1 MWEGLLRKGFTLLE
15 LTISM
20 LFVSLLS
27 ISIVVVIN
35 NVIMSYQRGAVL
47 SRLEGVGNSIVDD
60 MRSAV
65 QDALNTTRLGE
76 NISITKTTR
85 TMKINGE
92 NKSNIP
98 IYGIFCSGSYT
109 YFWNSGY
116 FFTNDAEFDEKN
128 DGWAKIQLSTDNY
141 YNPNNIDGRPTF
153 RVVKVQDTE
162 RAICISTIKNYGD
175 SSKTIDNNKLSNIF
189 NISELN
195 NPVIVDLLQT
205 DNDNDLA
212 LYDLAVDVP
221 ATNYS
226 ESLSLYNISFILGTT
241 TGGIDI
247 ATDGNACATPIG
259 NATWSNSCAVSR
271 FNFAVQSNATDI
283 GAVEQVFY
291 GEVPNAPEVTP
302 PPVHKINYNKNCPNG
317 QNAIRPVTNTGL
329 ISDNLFKGQCGD
341 DALFV
346 EWNTQSDG
354 TGLPYQPG
362 DAVDQEKD
370 LTLYA
375 IWKVNNYYTITYH
388 GNGNTT
394 EAGALRDDTAQTAPI
409 LEGTKVNLIGNRLI
423 NVNGSLE
430 NWPIRRG
437 YDLLG
442 WGTSASDTSPT
453 LMTGAEITLN
463 SDLVLYAVWGI
474 EGDGLQNQ
482 TGENTYTTDRFVNAL
497 LVFPNFITSRDLL
510 LTGNHSA
517 EDTDIRRYRSNT
529 GDEFIDRTGRDYICE
544 AFNAQGS
551 CGDTATAS
559 FATIYLLRQN
569 STSSSILYMPINES
583 KKIDNTT
590 KNQFAF
596 YLSDALSFETAS
608 TKACASNTQLANG
621 KSYTGEPVGLCSYP
635 FRYYFPQLPDTL
647 IAKEY
652 FPATKRIYGKD
663 AQIEGSSPK
672 YWIIARLRYN
682 SATYTL
688 TYDPINVFTS
698 TSPTN
703 Y

>member
-1 MWEGLLRKGFTLLE
+1 MRKGFTLLE

-47 SRLEGVGNSIVDD
+47 SRLDSVGNSIVDD

-65 QDALNTTRLGE
+65 QDALNTTRLGQ
-76 NISITKTTR
+76 NISITKTTQ
-85 TMKINGE
+85 TMKINGKDQ
-92 NKSNIP
+92 NNIP

-162 RAICISTIKNYGD
+162 RAICISAIKDYGD

-189 NISELN
+189 NVSELN

-212 LYDLAVDVP
+212 LYDLAINVP

-259 NATWSNSCAVSR
+259 NAAWSNSCAVSR

-291 GEVPNAPEVTP
+291 GEVPSIPETNP
-302 PPVHKINYNKNCPNG
+302 PKYEIHYNSNCPNG
-317 QNAIRPVTNTGL
+317 TNIIKSYRNTGS
-329 ISDNLFKGQCGD
+329 ITNADLFRGQCGD
-341 DALFV
+341 DVSFEA
-346 EWNTQSDG
+346 WNTRPDR
-354 TGLPYQPG
+354 TGLDYKPG
-362 DAVDQEKD
+362 QGNIDQEKD

-375 IWKVNNYYTITYH
+375 IWNKYYTITYY

-394 EAGALRDDTAQTAPI
+394 ASGTLRDDKAVTNLIP
-409 LEGTKVNLIGNRLI
+409 EGTKVRLIGNAII
-423 NVNGSLE
+423 NVNGTPE

-437 YDLLG
+437 YNLLG
-442 WGTSASDTSPT
+442 WSTNASDTSATFLP
-453 LMTGAEITLN
+453 GSEITLV
-463 SDLVLYAVWGI
+463 SDLELYAVWGI
-474 EGDGLQNQ
+474 SGEGLINQ
-482 TGENTYTTDRFVNAL
+482 DGENTNAISDRFFDAL
-497 LVFPNFITSRDLL
+497 VVFPNFITSRNLL
-510 LTGNHSA
+510 LTGNHSSA
-517 EDTDIRRYRSNT
+517 DTDIRIYRSMA
-529 GDEFIDRTGRDYICE
+529 GEEYSDRSGWDYICE
-544 AFNAQGS
+544 SFNSQGN
-551 CGDTATAS
+551 CGDAGTA
-559 FATIYLLRQN
+559 FYGTIYLLRQN
-569 STSSSILYMPINES
+569 STSSSILYMNINES
-583 KKIDNTT
+583 KQINNLT
-590 KNQFAF
+590 KDKFAF
-596 YLSDALSFETAS
+596 YMSDVKTFNSVDKTVP
-608 TKACASNTQLANG
+608 CVSNTQTING
-621 KSYTGEPVGLCSYP
+621 VPHTGDPVGFCSFP
-635 FRYYFPQLPDTL
+635 LRFYFSDLPDSL
-647 IAKEY
+647 VAKDY
-652 FPATKRIYGKD
+652 FNNDKTIYGKD
-663 AQIEGSSPK
+663 AQIEGTSPK

>member
-1 MWEGLLRKGFTLLE
+1 MREGFLRKGFTLLE

-27 ISIVVVIN
+27 ISVVVVIN
-35 NVIMSYQRGAVL
+35 NVISSYQRGVVL
-47 SRLEGVGNSIVDD
+47 SRLDSVGNSIVDD
-60 MRSAV
+60 MRNAV
-65 QDALNTTRLGE
+65 QDSLNATRLGE
-76 NISITKTTR
+76 NISITKTAT
-85 TMKINGE
+85 TMKIDG
-92 NKSNIP
+92 KDQSNIP

-116 FFTNDAEFDEKN
+116 FFTNDAEFNEKN
-128 DGWAKIQLSTDNY
+128 DGWAKIQLSADNY
-141 YNPNNIDGRPTF
+141 YNPNKIVNRPAF
-153 RVVKVQDTE
+153 RVAKVQDPE
-162 RAICISTIKNYGD
+162 RKICISTIEKYPDYSNG
-175 SSKTIDNNKLSNIF
+175 IDTNKMDGIFDISTLSN
-189 NISELN
+189 
-195 NPVIVDLLQT
+195 PVVIDLLQT

-221 ATNYS
+221 VTNNT
-226 ESLSLYNISFILGTT
+226 ESISLYNISFVLGTT

-247 ATDGNACATPIG
+247 ATDGNACAAPIG

-283 GAVEQVFY
+283 GAVEQIFY
-291 GEVPNAPEVTP
+291 GEIPDAPEVTP
-302 PPVHKINYNKNCPNG
+302 PPVHKITYKSNCPSS
-317 QNAIRPVTNTGL
+317 QLTTTLRNTGS
-329 ISDNLFKGQCGD
+329 IAK
-341 DALFV
+341 ALFACTDAEFI
-346 EWNTQSDG
+346 EWNTMSNK
-354 TGLPYQPG
+354 TGIPYQPG
-362 DAVDQEKD
+362 DSIDPEKD

-430 NWPIRRG
+430 NWPVRRG

-442 WGTSASDTSPT
+442 WSTNASDTSATFLP
-453 LMTGAEITLN
+453 GSEITLV
-463 SDLVLYAVWGI
+463 SDLELYAVWGI
-474 EGDGLQNQ
+474 EGDGLNNQ
-482 TGENTYTTDRFVNAL
+482 TGEGTYNTDRFVNAL

-510 LTGNHSA
+510 LTGNHNST
-517 EDTDIRRYRSNT
+517 DTDIRRYKSDT
-529 GDEFIDRTGRDYICE
+529 GEEFIDRSGQKYICE
-544 AFNAQGS
+544 SFNAQGS
-551 CGDTATAS
+551 CGDAATTS

-569 STSSSILYMPINES
+569 SPSSSILYMTINES
-583 KKIDNTT
+583 KQINDTT
-590 KNQFAF
+590 KNDFAF
-596 YLSDALSFETAS
+596 YLSNVLDFDTAIA
-608 TKACASNTQLANG
+608 KACASNTQIING
-621 KSYTGEPVGLCSYP
+621 ISHTGEPVGFCSYP
-635 FRYYFPQLPDTL
+635 LRYYFPRLPDTL
-647 IAKEY
+647 IATEY
-652 FPATKRIYGKD
+652 FPSARRIYGRD
-663 AQIEGSSPK
+663 AKIESTTPK